1 MNPVQQRDLAMLR
14 EAIQERNQEQLQ
26 FYAKRLLMALPY
38 YYSLAVVTEP
48 LATFLPR
55 FEALYPDEGWIR
67 QLLLTIN
74 AYGTSPED
82 AVAQMALQHK
92 FEAPG
97 AMNYI
102 KAIYDL
108 TQGMQ
113 KNHTG
118 EARIGFLTSALVNVI
133 MADLADA
140 WYSERPYAWER
151 VRQNQLDPATGQY
164 TDAEA
169 TQMAYQF
176 WVDEGTVE
184 RERLAWLAIASH
196 IEASLERI

>member
-14 EAIQERNQEQLQ
+14 EAIQERNQEQMQ
-26 FYAKRLLMALPY
+26 FYAKRLLMTLPY

-55 FEALYPDEGWIR
+55 FEALYPDESWIR
-67 QLLLTIN
+67 QLLLAIN
-74 AYGTSPED
+74 SYGTSPED
-82 AVAQMALQHK
+82 VVAEMAMQHK

-113 KNHTG
+113 QSHTG
-118 EARIGFLTSALVNVI
+118 EARIGFLTSALVNVV

-151 VRQNQLDPATGQY
+151 VRSNQLDPATGQY
-164 TDAEA
+164 SDAEA

-176 WVDEGTVE
+176 WVDESTVE

-196 IEASLERI
+196 IESSLERT